1 MRREFVDAVLE
12 VAALIPAGRVLS
24 YGDVAEL
31 LGSGGA
37 RQVGRVMSLHGA
49 AVAWW
54 RVIRA
59 DGTLP
64 SELMGRA
71 VGRYQ
76 RELTPLLMQ
85 DAGSQPKVRMQ
96 LARWFPDDD
105 DFDRI
110 EDIRRKMSVPADGM
124 EP

>member
-1 MRREFVDAVLE
+1 
-12 VAALIPAGRVLS
+12 
-24 YGDVAEL
+24 
-31 LGSGGA
+31 
-37 RQVGRVMSLHGA
+37 
-49 AVAWW
+49 
-54 RVIRA
+54 
-59 DGTLP
+59 
-64 SELMGRA
+64 MGRA